1 LIAKDS
7 GGAMVYDLCIF
18 AISEVFFQLWL
29 ICIASL
35 QRCPLLKCA
44 FGPILWSSQRSK
56 QMRSVAKTSR
66 NFFSQAFEVF
76 GAAVAASAAVR
87 AHRQPSST
95 DLNTLG
101 IDAKAFNKVQF

>member
-1 LIAKDS
+1 VA
-7 GGAMVYDLCIF
+7 DLHS
-18 AISEVFFQLWL
+18 ISATLSIVEMRLW
-29 ICIASL
+29 
-35 QRCPLLKCA
+35 
-44 FGPILWSSQRSK
+44 PILWSSQRSK